1 MKKFIFLF
9 FLSISFGSFAQNIGT
24 EVLSFY
30 NGCVTPTTDS
40 GGVVIKTKLP
50 FGAPR
55 YMPTIV
61 IEGYNYGTIQSI
73 GLMINFYVFNGGSG
87 EYFAQPRV
95 SSHGGYAPD
104 VYLFNDAG
112 FVSIFLKRGTSQYC
126 LSFKVRAWL
135 RIPTDGGATS
145 SWFTDWSA
153 SSVNTPPAATNNYIK
168 INYQNTM
175 GELTTTSDA
184 YINGLRIGAGR
195 GISNL
200 GIGTSNL
207 GSITT
212 GSNNVALGQYNLHKL
227 TTGGSNTAVGGY
239 ALLETVAGEGSVAVG
254 FEAMRGSGASATPLN
269 TFSVGVGARAL
280 RGNISTP
287 SVNTGVNNTALG
299 SDALYSNE
307 SGSHNMAAGYYS
319 LYKNKKGI
327 GNVAIGNHAL
337 QENVAKSYNTAVG
350 IQSQFYANSSNTED
364 DSFNNS
370 TGAFSLRGSE
380 NPSAN
385 TGIFNNAYGG
395 YALYSNTSGNDQSAF
410 GMNTLRFSTG
420 HFNSAFG
427 SHSGYDLTTGTSNT
441 FIGQNTGRGI
451 TTGSGNTVIGAGLTG
466 LSATLTN
473 TVVLGAG
480 NVEKMR
486 INQSGNVGIATTN
499 PTEKLTVA
507 GDIYATHR
515 LTFQDNARFTVTS
528 THVSTLN
535 TTPFSM
541 PQYGLAAP
549 STSGSADLWISGHQ
563 AIRMFNGGNP
573 EPSFNLVGGNLGIGT
588 QTIPAGYRFAVK
600 GNVIA
605 EKIVVKTSTSWPD
618 FVFKKDYQLP
628 SLNEVEQF
636 IAKNSHLPEI
646 PSAKEVENNGQDVGE
661 MNRLLLKKVE
671 EITLYLIE
679 LKKENQ
685 EIKKE
690 NQEMK
695 KENDS
700 LKRRIEKLEK

>member
-1 MKKFIFLF
+1 MKKIIFFF
-9 FLSISFGSFAQNIGT
+9 FLSISFGSFAQSIGT

-30 NGCVTPTTDS
+30 NGCVTPSTDS

-55 YMPTIV
+55 YMPTIM

-73 GLMINFYVFNGGSG
+73 GLMVNFYVFNGGSG
-87 EYFAQPRV
+87 EYFAQPKV

-112 FVSIFLKRGTSQYC
+112 FVSIFLKRGVSQYC

-135 RIPTDGGATS
+135 RTPTDGGATS

-153 SSVNTPPAATNNYIK
+153 VNVNTPPAATNNYIK

-184 YINGLRIGAGR
+184 YINGFRIGAGR

-287 SVNTGVNNTALG
+287 TSNTGIANTAIG

-307 SGSHNMAAGYYS
+307 SGAYNVAVGFYS

-327 GNVAIGNHAL
+327 SNVAIGNGAL

-350 IQSQFYANSSNTED
+350 IQSQYYANSSNAED
-364 DSFNNS
+364 NSFNNS

-380 NPSAN
+380 NAANN
-385 TGIFNNAYGG
+385 TGTFNNAFGG
-395 YALYSNTSGNDQSAF
+395 YALYLNTSGSQQNAF
-410 GMNTLRFSTG
+410 GHSSLYNSSG
-420 HFNSAFG
+420 SYNSAFG
-427 SHSGYDLTTGTSNT
+427 HFTGYELTTGNYNIFLGHSA
-441 FIGQNTGRGI
+441 GRGI
-451 TTGSGNTVIGAGLTG
+451 TTGSGNTIIGSGMINLPA
-466 LSATLTN
+466 SLTN
-473 TVVLGAG
+473 TVIIGAASL
-480 NVEKMR
+480 ERMR
-486 INQSGNVGIATTN
+486 IDQNGNMG
-499 PTEKLTVA
+499 
-507 GDIYATHR
+507 
-515 LTFQDNARFTVTS
+515 
-528 THVSTLN
+528 
-535 TTPFSM
+535 
-541 PQYGLAAP
+541 
-549 STSGSADLWISGHQ
+549 
-563 AIRMFNGGNP
+563 
-573 EPSFNLVGGNLGIGT
+573 LGIT
-588 QTIPAGYRFAVK
+588 TVPTGYKLAVK
-600 GNVIA
+600 GNLIA
-605 EKIVVKTSTSWPD
+605 EKIVVKNSTAWPD
-618 FVFKKDYQLP
+618 FVFKKDYKLP

-636 IAKNSHLPEI
+636 ISKNSHLPEI
-646 PSAKEVENNGQDVGE
+646 PSAGEVETNGQDVGE

-671 EITLYLIE
+671 ELTLYLIQQGKE
-679 LKKENQ
+679 IENLKKE
-685 EIKKE
+685 IKK
-690 NQEMK
+690 K
-695 KENDS
+695 
-700 LKRRIEKLEK
+700 